1 MLLFLAASPFTVC
14 HLYRLSRRRANAPA
28 EIGGFFRRPGR
39 VCVPSALRAGAKRR
53 GPFPVFPL
61 SAARLPRSVGRYN
74 RSSHRYN
81 RSFFGFPRSRKMCNA
96 LAQKAFAR
104 AQLALARAQVA
115 RARAHLRLHARK
127 KPVNTGIL
135 PRAFW
140 ILRAE
145 NESCRQHAPPAGRRT
160 VTTAPRGTGRRRA
173 IARDGTERNLA
184 QSRKGAKPQ
193 TRPAIPKSPSFARPC
208 CAGAPRLCVRYI
220 PFLHPSSFISHL

>member
-39 VCVPSALRAGAKRR
+39 VCVPSALRGCK
-53 GPFPVFPL
+53 
-61 SAARLPRSVGRYN
+61 AARPVP
-74 RSSHRYN
+74 
-81 RSFFGFPRSRKMCNA
+81 GFPPFGRPLAPLGWTLQPVLSPLQPVVFRLSSIAQNVQRPCAKGIRASATCARACASCARSRAPC
-96 LAQKAFAR
+96 AFT
-104 AQLALARAQVA
+104 
-115 RARAHLRLHARK
+115 RK

-135 PRAFW
+135 PAHVW
-140 ILRAE
+140 ILPRE